1 MMKML
6 KRRCA
11 VLVLML
17 VSGVACGAAQQP
29 TPQPA
34 PTSPTATPSQ
44 QNEFI
49 PIDQLP
55 PQEQLAAAPLLIGA
69 YVFVLAVLFV
79 YVFSVA
85 RRLTNVQRELDR
97 LDTTIKQG
105 GRA

>member
-1 MMKML
+1 MQTL
-6 KRRCA
+6 KRWCA
-11 VLVLML
+11 VLSVVF
-17 VSGVACGAAQQP
+17 VSAVVSVMAQQP
-29 TPQPA
+29 SPQSS
-34 PTSPTATPSQ
+34 PTSSQPTQ

-69 YVFVLAVLFV
+69 YVFVLAVFFL
-79 YVFSVA
+79 YVLSVA

-105 GRA
+105 GRP

>member
-1 MMKML
+1 MKTL
-6 KRRCA
+6 KRWCA
-11 VLVLML
+11 VLSLVL
-17 VSGVACGAAQQP
+17 VWTVASVAAQQP
-29 TPQPA
+29 APQSSQ
-34 PTSPTATPSQ
+34 PTQ

-55 PQEQLAAAPLLIGA
+55 PQDQLPAAPLLIGA
-69 YVFVLAVLFV
+69 YMFVLAVLSLYV
-79 YVFSVA
+79 YSVA

>member
-1 MMKML
+1 MMML
-6 KRRCA
+6 KRWCA
-11 VLVLML
+11 VLSLVL
-17 VSGVACGAAQQP
+17 VWGTVCAAQQP
-29 TPQPA
+29 PA
-34 PTSPTATPSQ
+34 PTSSQPSQ

-69 YVFVLAVLFV
+69 YAFVLIVLFLYV
-79 YVFSVA
+79 YSVA

>member
-1 MMKML
+1 MKTL
-6 KRRCA
+6 KRWCA
-11 VLVLML
+11 VLSVVF
-17 VSGVACGAAQQP
+17 VSAVVSVPAQQP
-29 TPQPA
+29 SPQSP
-34 PTSPTATPSQ
+34 PTSSTSQPSQ

-69 YVFVLAVLFV
+69 YVFVLAVLFL
-79 YVFSVA
+79 YVLSVA
-85 RRLTNVQRELDR
+85 RRLTHVQRDLDR

>member
-1 MMKML
+1 
-6 KRRCA
+6 
-11 VLVLML
+11 
-17 VSGVACGAAQQP
+17 
-29 TPQPA
+29 
-34 PTSPTATPSQ
+34 
-44 QNEFI
+44 
-49 PIDQLP
+49 
-55 PQEQLAAAPLLIGA
+55 LIGA

>member
-1 MMKML
+1 MKTL
-6 KRRCA
+6 KRWCA
-11 VLVLML
+11 VLSL
-17 VSGVACGAAQQP
+17 VFVWAVVSVPAQQP
-29 TPQPA
+29 SPQSS
-34 PTSPTATPSQ
+34 PTSSQPSQ

-55 PQEQLAAAPLLIGA
+55 PQEQLAAAPLLVGA
-69 YVFVLAVLFV
+69 YVFVLAVLFL
-79 YVFSVA
+79 YVLSVA

>member
-1 MMKML
+1 MKTL
-6 KRRCA
+6 KRWCA
-11 VLVLML
+11 VLLLVL
-17 VSGVACGAAQQP
+17 VSGAACGAAQQP
-29 TPQPA
+29 TPKPA
-34 PTSPTATPSQ
+34 QPSQ

-55 PQEQLAAAPLLIGA
+55 PQEQLSAAPLLIGA
-69 YVFVLAVLFV
+69 YVFVLAVLFL